1 MQTTKGLESMCSVQS
16 SFSHGMSPI
25 PQEGRYD
32 EVKEVSKISGFSHST
47 GTCTTKQGVVKLTVN
62 VKNGI
67 IEEALFETVGCSGM
81 THAAGMAAEIL
92 PGKTLLEA
100 LNINLVCDSFHVAV
114 REMFLNLA
122 SGRSQTAFTKDGLS
136 IGAGFE
142 DLGPTVRSM
151 VGTTYG
157 TVRKG
162 PRYLEVTEGYV
173 TKLALDDR
181 DLIIGYEYINLG
193 RMMNEISNGL
203 SANEAFEKAT
213 GTYGRYSEAVRFIN
227 PRKE

>member
-1 MQTTKGLESMCSVQS
+1 MRTTKALSDMYPVGCSM
-16 SFSHGMSPI
+16 SHGMTPL

-32 EVKEVSKISGFSHST
+32 EVKDVSRISGFSHSA
-47 GTCTTKQGVVKLTVN
+47 GTCTTAQGVVKLTVN

-67 IEEALFETVGCSGM
+67 IEEALIETVGCSGM
-81 THAAGMAAEIL
+81 THSAGMAAEIL
-92 PGKTLLEA
+92 PGKGLLEA
-100 LNINLVCDSFHVAV
+100 LNINLVCDAFHVAM

-122 SGRSQTAFTKDGLS
+122 YGRSQSAYTNEGLLV
-136 IGAGFE
+136 GAGFE

-157 TVRKG
+157 TAARG

-173 TKLALDDR
+173 TKMALDD
-181 DLIIGYEYINLG
+181 DDMVIGYEYVNFG
-193 RMMNEISNGL
+193 RMMNAISNGM
-203 SANEAFEKAT
+203 SPDEAFRKAT
-213 GTYGRYSEAVRFIN
+213 GTYGRYNEAVRFIN

>member
-1 MQTTKGLESMCSVQS
+1 MQRTKALESTYPVQCS
-16 SFSHGMSPI
+16 FNHGMSPI

-32 EVKEVSKISGFSHST
+32 EVKDACQIFGFSHST

-67 IEEALFETVGCSGM
+67 IEEALIETVGCSGM

-92 PGKTLLEA
+92 PGKNLLEA
-100 LNINLVCDSFHVAV
+100 LNINLVCDAFHVAM
-114 REMFLNLA
+114 REMFLNLSA
-122 SGRSQTAFTKDGLS
+122 GRSQTAFTKDGLS

-151 VGTTYG
+151 VGTAYG
-157 TVRKG
+157 TVSKG

-173 TKLALDDR
+173 TKMALDEN
-181 DLIIGYEYINLG
+181 DLIIGYEYVNLG
-193 RMMNEISNGL
+193 RMMNEISKGL
-203 SANEAFEKAT
+203 SANEALEKAS
-213 GTYGRYSEAVRFIN
+213 GTYGRYSEAVRFID